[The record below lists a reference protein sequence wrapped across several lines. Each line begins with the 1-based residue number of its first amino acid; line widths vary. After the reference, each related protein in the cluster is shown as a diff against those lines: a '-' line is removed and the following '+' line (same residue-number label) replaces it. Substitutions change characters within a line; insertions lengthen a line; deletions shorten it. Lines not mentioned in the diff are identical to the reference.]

1 MPVSAASAT
10 PGGKCSYSR
19 CQVTVETAAINTIA
33 PSANPQ
39 IRVQGVQSAPLPA
52 RIIDKGLASDR
63 VVIDTVVSKY
73 ADHVPLYREHKR
85 PGSKTY

>member
-1 MPVSAASAT
+1 
-10 PGGKCSYSR
+10 
-19 CQVTVETAAINTIA
+19 
-33 PSANPQ
+33 
-39 IRVQGVQSAPLPA
+39 
-52 RIIDKGLASDR
+52 LASDR

>member
-39 IRVQGVQSAPLPA
+39 IRVSGRTMSAAL
-52 RIIDKGLASDR
+52 S
-63 VVIDTVVSKY
+63 VSSAAVMKFHH
-73 ADHVPLYREHKR
+73 A
-85 PGSKTY
+85 G